1 MRRNKRLSDFARF
14 KGEAND
20 TSGARNKRAKL
31 SDGDVA
37 DIRRR
42 CLEQG
47 EVQAEVARLYRVPR
61 GTVHDI
67 VTGQRRAS

>member
-14 KGEAND
+14 SGENRV
-20 TSGARNKRAKL
+20 SGEQHPCTRL

-37 DIRRR
+37 DILRR

-47 EVQAEVARLYRVPR
+47 ESQAEVARLYRRHPT
-61 GTVHDI
+61 TVNQI
-67 VTGQRRAS
+67 VSGRRRVS